1 MVRQAT
7 IAKKRA
13 FTTTG
18 TLVSAVL
25 AAMFMLAPAAQATP
39 LSFSFS
45 GTSGIPGGGAV
56 SASGHLT
63 LSPDPNAPPSCT
75 ASTPLPATAH
85 CDPAGAQAITGANG
99 TFFDASLGM
108 SNVAITGVQPLNAT
122 WVIPR
127 MSALPGTTQ
136 PLYQENLP
144 ISRSMLFTDDPN
156 SPTASY
162 DNLFYAGGSPLV
174 CLVDVNGT
182 LVPTYPFSGG
192 FLDIYG
198 VMFTLG
204 NGDLLGLW
212 SDGSP
217 SGYVAP
223 GAPDYGF
230 NVLRWDAGLNAYT
243 VLDGNFSGAT
253 ASVPEPRFVWMLGA
267 GLLGFLAWQRS
278 AERKRLQRGA

>member
-1 MVRQAT
+1 MDRQAT
-7 IAKKRA
+7 TAKKRA

-18 TLVSAVL
+18 TLASAVL

-45 GTSGIPGGGAV
+45 GTSGNPGGGAV
-56 SASGHLT
+56 SGYGHLV

-75 ASTPLPATAH
+75 SSTPLPATAH
-85 CDPAGAQAITGANG
+85 CDPAGAQAITGADG
-99 TFFDASLGM
+99 TFFDANLGM

-122 WVIPR
+122 WVIPG
-127 MSALPGTTQ
+127 MSPVPPATT

-156 SPTASY
+156 NPTASY

-192 FLDIYG
+192 FLDVYG

-212 SDGSP
+212 SSGSP

-223 GAPDYGF
+223 GARDYGF
-230 NVLRWDAGLNAYT
+230 SVLTPLAGGEYHIADYA
-243 VLDGNFSGAT
+243 FAGAV
-253 ASVPEPRFVWMLGA
+253 AAVPEPRFVWMLGA
-267 GLLGFLAWQRS
+267 GLLGLLAWRRS
-278 AERKRLQRGA
+278 AERKRLQTGA